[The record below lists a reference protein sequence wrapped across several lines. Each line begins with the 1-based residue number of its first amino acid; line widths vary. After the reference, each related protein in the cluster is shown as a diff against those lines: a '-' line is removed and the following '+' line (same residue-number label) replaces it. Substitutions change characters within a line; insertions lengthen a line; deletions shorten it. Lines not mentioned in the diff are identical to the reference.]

1 MLDAAFDRFAKYS
14 PVCVIARGLMERVLN
29 PKQID
34 LWFEQAAEQQYTREL
49 LFSTLFDIMSDVVC
63 GTHKSVHS
71 AYQASKEDISVSVAS
86 IYNKLNGI
94 EVTTSAS
101 LVRYASKEMK
111 EIIEKL
117 GGVRP
122 SLLPG
127 FKVKIL
133 DGNCIAA
140 TEHRIN
146 ELRSTGAGALPGK
159 SLVVLDPS
167 LRMPTDVFPCED
179 GHAQER
185 SLLKDVL
192 ETVEPLD
199 VWVADRNF
207 CTRDFLL
214 GIHHRG
220 AFFAIREHKGLSWK
234 PLTDEHFIGGI
245 ETGKV
250 YEQYIVVTDEAGEEH
265 KLRRIHIRLK
275 SPTRDK
281 ETDLYV
287 LSNLS
292 KSAANA
298 KTIADLYRNRWKIEN
313 AFQELEAH
321 FNSEINTL
329 GYPPAALFAFC
340 IALIV
345 YMILAGMKAAM
356 GSIHGADTIDT
367 KISGYYLADELSAT
381 YRGMMIAIPDETW
394 IVFRHY
400 SMSEL
405 IKVLRQLA
413 ANVRLSAFL
422 KHPRGPKKKPVDR
435 VVDPSKPHVSTARLL
450 AKRKSKKS

>member
-1 MLDAAFDRFAKYS
+1 MLDVAFDRFAKKS

-29 PKQID
+29 AEQVD
-34 LWFEQAAEQQYTREL
+34 QWFKQAAEQQYTRDL
-49 LFSTLFDIMSDVVC
+49 LFSTLFDMMSDVVC
-63 GTHKSVHS
+63 GARKSVHS
-71 AYQASKEDISVSVAS
+71 AYQASKEDICVSVTS
-86 IYNKLNGI
+86 VYNKLNGI
-94 EVTTSAS
+94 EVKTSAA
-101 LVRYASKEMK
+101 LVRYAAGEMK

-117 GGVRP
+117 GGSRP

-133 DGNCIAA
+133 DGNCIEA
-140 TEHRIN
+140 TEHRIF
-146 ELRSTGAGALPGK
+146 ELRSMAAGALPGK

-185 SLLKDVL
+185 SLLGDVL

-199 VWVADRNF
+199 LWIADRNF

-214 GIHHRG
+214 GIQQRG
-220 AFFAIREHKGLSWK
+220 AFYAIREHKSFPWK
-234 PLTDEHFIGGI
+234 PLTKEEFVGGI

-250 YEQYIVVTDEAGEEH
+250 FEQYILITDDSGNEH
-265 KLRRIHIRLK
+265 KIRRIHVRLK
-275 SPTRDK
+275 TPTRDK
-281 ETDLYV
+281 ETDIYI

-292 KSAANA
+292 KRAANA
-298 KTIADLYRNRWKIEN
+298 KAVAELYRDRWKIEK

-321 FNSEINTL
+321 LNSEINTL

-356 GSIHGADTIDT
+356 ASVHGIDTIEN
-367 KISGYYLADELSAT
+367 KISGYYLADELSGT
-381 YRGMMIAIPDETW
+381 YRGMMIALPDEAW
-394 IVFRHY
+394 KVFRQY

-405 IKVLRQLA
+405 VKVLRQLA
-413 ANVRLSAFL
+413 TNIRISAFL
-422 KHPRGPKKKPVDR
+422 KHPRGPKKKPVNR
-435 VVDPSKPHVSTARLL
+435 ISDPSHPHVSTARII
-450 AKRKSKKS
+450 AKRNRK